1 MIRRPTSRDVAA
13 AAGVSQPTV
22 SRALR
27 GDPSVSAET
36 RARVTEAAQRL
47 DYMLD
52 RRGSKLRF
60 GRTGVLAV
68 VILGMPDQPRA
79 AANPFYLVLLGAI
92 AAAAADRGYDTLV
105 SFQGAP
111 DTFRAGFRQGG
122 DADGIIVVGS
132 ARNSAAW
139 AFYAGAATAGEP
151 IVCWGAPDD
160 ALPTVRCDNRS
171 AATMA
176 VRHLIDGGR
185 MRIAFLGGGWERQT
199 AYADRR
205 SGYLDALAQVGMAP
219 IEAPEL
225 PAPSRE
231 EEGCAATL
239 ALLDVHPRID
249 AIFAASDL
257 LAIGAIR
264 AARLRNKAIP
274 DDIALVGFDGILS
287 ASHVSP
293 SLTTVEQD
301 TAAAGEALVSTLIS
315 LIEDRPAPSPSP
327 EVPMRLAIRESSAS
341 PKIG

>member
-1 MIRRPTSRDVAA
+1 MIRRTTSRDVAA

-36 RARVTEAAQRL
+36 RERVAEAARQL
-47 DYMLD
+47 DYRLD

-60 GRTGVLAV
+60 GKTGVLAV

-92 AAAAADRGYDTLV
+92 AAAAAERGYDTLV
-105 SFQGAP
+105 SFQSSP
-111 DTFRAGFRQGG
+111 DTFRAGFCQGG

-132 ARNSAAW
+132 ARNDAAW
-139 AFYAGAATAGEP
+139 TFYAGAAAAGEHV
-151 IVCWGAPDD
+151 VCWGAPDD

-171 AATMA
+171 GAAMA

-185 MRIAFLGGGWERQT
+185 TRIAFLGGGWERQT

-205 SGYLDALAQVGMAP
+205 QGYIDALQRSKMDL
-219 IEAPEL
+219 IEAPHR
-225 PAPSRE
+225 PASSRE

-239 ALLDVHPRID
+239 ALLAAHPRID

-264 AARLRNKAIP
+264 AGRLSDKAIP
-274 DDIALVGFDGILS
+274 ADIALVGFDGILS

-293 SLTTVEQD
+293 PLTTVEQD
-301 TAAAGEALVSTLIS
+301 SAAAGAALVATLIS
-315 LIEDRPAPSPSP
+315 LIEDQPSPSP
-327 EVPMRLAIRESSAS
+327 SVPMRLVIRESSA
-341 PKIG
+341 PPATR